1 MSTRI
6 NAIQN
11 EDATGKAKE
20 LLDVV
25 QSKLGMTPNLMKTLA
40 HSPEALAGYLS
51 LNQALGTTLSGAL
64 REQIAIAVANAN
76 GCRYCL
82 SAHTALGKMAG
93 LSEAELSA
101 AMKADSIQPRS
112 KAALEFAKRVL
123 ATRGSVTD
131 EDLATVHEAGFGD
144 KEITEIVA
152 HVALN
157 TLTNYFNN
165 VARTEIDFPEIALT
179 VTA

>member
-1 MSTRI
+1 MSRI
-6 NAIQN
+6 NAITN
-11 EDATGKAKE
+11 EDATGMAKS
-20 LLDVV
+20 LLDAV
-25 QSKLGMTPNLMKTLA
+25 QAKLGMTPNLMKTMA
-40 HSPEALAGYLS
+40 HSPEALQGYLA
-51 LNQALGTTLSGAL
+51 LNESIGSTLTAEL

-82 SAHTALGKMAG
+82 SAHTAIGKMAG
-93 LSEAELSA
+93 LSDEELSRA
-101 AMKADSIQPRS
+101 RNADAMDAKAKAVLGFAS
-112 KAALEFAKRVL
+112 KIISE
-123 ATRGSVTD
+123 RGSVSD
-131 EDLATVHEAGFGD
+131 EDLREIRSAGFGD

-179 VTA
+179 AAA